1 MGLIQ
6 ITAGYLAKHLFQLK
20 CWYYKKKFRDCGKN
34 LSVYGR
40 PRVIHGENIILGNHV
55 NLNDG
60 ALLNATSSKIII
72 GDNVTVSSDAKIIAA
87 SYSREEF
94 MMKGQRTH
102 IPGGGISI
110 GSNVWICAGV
120 TILPGI
126 QITGEYVILG
136 AGSVITKNI
145 IQGCSVYAGNPA
157 RLISNDSVNN

>member
-1 MGLIQ
+1 M
-6 ITAGYLAKHLFQLK
+6 TAGYIAKYLFQLK

-102 IPGGGISI
+102 IPGGGDF
-110 GSNVWICAGV
+110 NWK
-120 TILPGI
+120 
-126 QITGEYVILG
+126 Q
-136 AGSVITKNI
+136 
-145 IQGCSVYAGNPA
+145 
-157 RLISNDSVNN
+157 RLDLCWCNDSSWNTNYRRICDLRSRFSHNKKYHTRLQRICWKSGKADFE